1 METFGITPQL
11 RRSAERVAA
20 GGPAALKNSYTVLN
34 EGSAYSV
41 DPHTV
46 EMLGFG
52 FDYYMEI
59 FRVLEASYDISGLDF
74 FISIRCPTELPKYGP
89 SVVLLVLGDMQY
101 LLRPYFYRIR
111 CVFKCMTI
119 RPQLVVTSWDAEQL
133 LSIVIQYVI
142 KSISHSRSWLVSR
155 LSTLGSGQGKLLV
168 YAVPY
173 GYFFNP
179 GAVPEGIVGRDVGF
193 SFAGSVEYFVKKGFD
208 PRRLLTPPKLISRR
222 TMIDALERYLKKHPN
237 SGVVRKTEHFMES
250 ITNRNEYLDLLKR
263 SKIVLCPRGEVSETF
278 RFFEAAAA
286 GCAIVCE
293 RLPSTWYYENNPAVI
308 LNDWRKLDAV
318 LDELL
323 ANEMR
328 LAELARQSFEYWRE
342 RVSEV
347 ATAKYIVDRLS
358 AS

>member
-1 METFGITPQL
+1 METFGIALKL
-11 RRSAERVAA
+11 RQSAERIGAA
-20 GGPAALKNSYTVLN
+20 TLKNSYTVLN
-34 EGSAYSV
+34 EGAAYSV
-41 DPHTV
+41 DPHTA

-59 FRVLEASYDISGLDF
+59 FRVLEARHDVSGLDF
-74 FISIRCPTELPKYGP
+74 FISIRCPSALPKYGP
-89 SVVLLVLGDMQY
+89 SVVLIVLGDLQH

-155 LSTLGSGQGKLLV
+155 LSTLGSGQGKLRV

-179 GAVPEGIVGRDVGF
+179 GAVPEGIEGRDVGF
-193 SFAGSVEYFVKKGFD
+193 SFAGSVEYFVKKGFN

-222 TMIDALERYLKKHPN
+222 MMMDALERYLKKHPN
-237 SGVVRKTEHFMES
+237 SGVVKKTEHFMES
-250 ITNRNEYLDLLKR
+250 IANRNEYLDLLKR

-293 RLPSTWYYENNPAVI
+293 PLPSTWYYENNPAVI
-308 LNDWRKLDAV
+308 LNDWRKLDTV

-323 ANEMR
+323 ANNNR
-328 LAELARQSFEYWRE
+328 LAELAKQSFEYWRE
-342 RVSEV
+342 RVSEL